1 MVAKYIMQEVK
12 DLNNE
17 GDTLLYPRMVI
28 RDSYGT
34 DELAEYISAHTS
46 FSPAEV
52 KGVIELLGHGIA
64 RTMAQGRSVRIDG
77 IGLFTPSLAIKE
89 GKEREEPDGSGTKRN
104 AASIRV
110 GDVRFRADRQLVRET
125 DLACNLERESGGKS
139 ALCRS
144 RYTPQERLA
153 LAKRYLEEHP
163 VLTVGTYASL
173 TGLSRTTAGKELRRW
188 YETEGSGIGI
198 SGMGTHRVY
207 VLRGGEERK

>member
-28 RDSYGT
+28 RDSCGT

-52 KGVIELLGHGIA
+52 KGVIELLGHGVA

-77 IGLFTPSLAIKE
+77 IGLFR
-89 GKEREEPDGSGTKRN
+89 KEREEPDGSGTKRN

-207 VLRGGEERK
+207 VLAL

>member
-28 RDSYGT
+28 RDSCGT

-46 FSPAEV
+46 FSRAEV
-52 KGVIELLGHGIA
+52 KGVIELLGHGMA
-64 RTMAQGRSVRIDG
+64 RTMAQGRSAQGRSVRIDG
-77 IGLFTPSLAIKE
+77 VGLFTPSLAIKE

-104 AASIRV
+104 AANIRV

-125 DLACNLERESGGKS
+125 DLACKLEREAGGKS

-207 VLRGGEERK
+207 VLA

>member
-28 RDSYGT
+28 RDSCGT

-46 FSPAEV
+46 FSRAEV
-52 KGVIELLGHGIA
+52 KGVIELLGHGMA

-163 VLTVGTYASL
+163 DGGYLCFPDGPEPHNGRKGTSPVVRDRRFWYRNQRDGDAS
-173 TGLSRTTAGKELRRW
+173 GVCASGRRR
-188 YETEGSGIGI
+188 E
-198 SGMGTHRVY
+198 
-207 VLRGGEERK
+207 K

>member
-1 MVAKYIMQEVK
+1 MVAKYIMQEMK

-28 RDSYGT
+28 RDSCGT

-52 KGVIELLGHGIA
+52 KGVIELLGHGMA

-110 GDVRFRADRQLVRET
+110 GDVRFRAV
-125 DLACNLERESGGKS
+125 A
-139 ALCRS
+139 
-144 RYTPQERLA
+144 
-153 LAKRYLEEHP
+153 
-163 VLTVGTYASL
+163 
-173 TGLSRTTAGKELRRW
+173 
-188 YETEGSGIGI
+188 
-198 SGMGTHRVY
+198 HRV
-207 VLRGGEERK
+207 LLSTLLFCLLITWSLFF

>member
-28 RDSYGT
+28 RDSCGT

-89 GKEREEPDGSGTKRN
+89 GKAGRGCAFPGRPPTGTGDG
-104 AASIRV
+104 
-110 GDVRFRADRQLVRET
+110 
-125 DLACNLERESGGKS
+125 
-139 ALCRS
+139 
-144 RYTPQERLA
+144 P
-153 LAKRYLEEHP
+153 
-163 VLTVGTYASL
+163 
-173 TGLSRTTAGKELRRW
+173 GL
-188 YETEGSGIGI
+188 
-198 SGMGTHRVY
+198 
-207 VLRGGEERK
+207 